1 MLTGARARKLAE
13 SHAQTHIYAE
23 VQIMMLCRSTYTDNI
38 VRAFMNVFA
47 DITGVR
53 ISMCLYITTKV
64 SGVHGVMYM
73 VNTTVNTVING
84 IKNVYDEYDRY

>member
-1 MLTGARARKLAE
+1 
-13 SHAQTHIYAE
+13 
-23 VQIMMLCRSTYTDNI
+23 
-38 VRAFMNVFA
+38 MNVFA

-84 IKNVYDEYDRY
+84 IKNVYDKYGGYKPIRGIGTCVVGKVQKGIRYTYNLHKVS

>member
-1 MLTGARARKLAE
+1 
-13 SHAQTHIYAE
+13 
-23 VQIMMLCRSTYTDNI
+23 
-38 VRAFMNVFA
+38 MNVFA